1 MKKIFLTFFIILILV
16 VGAIIRNHSKNKEK
30 YEKIINDYMVDLA
43 SKQKETTCF
52 YGVKYFGKNYEHI
65 YAWVAEQCYYTTDA
79 KIVKESGS
87 SMAYRFYQEDD
98 VIKSFENPEDGERY
112 EKSMEELFPVIV
124 RKKMSSYSNSSIA
137 KVFDEL
143 DARAQKHFNLSEFTL
158 DDNVENLS
166 IGDITKINVKKG
178 KIKKLLTFND
188 RSIYGS
194 KNNITLYDKEDN
206 EYELIKALD
215 SDLFNIQQIFDY
227 LTYETEKGNVT
238 VETLKDGGTSIYSGK
253 DYTVIV
259 CHTLDD
265 NNDIYF
271 GDSSLKYK
279 ESYCK

>member
-16 VGAIIRNHSKNKEK
+16 VGAIIRNHSNNKEK

>member
-1 MKKIFLTFFIILILV
+1 
-16 VGAIIRNHSKNKEK
+16 
-30 YEKIINDYMVDLA
+30 MVDLA

-98 VIKSFENPEDGERY
+98 AIKSFENPEDGERY

-143 DARAQKHFNLSEFTL
+143 DARAKKHFNLSEFTL

-178 KIKKLLTFND
+178 KIKKLITLND

-194 KNNITLYDKEDN
+194 KNSITLYDKGDN

-215 SDLFNIQQIFDY
+215 SDIFNIQQIFDY

-253 DYTVIV
+253 DYTVIA